1 MKNNRKK
8 IVASLL
14 TLGLVL
20 SPITSQARGF
30 SGGHVS
36 HVSHVSHTS
45 HVSHSSVRSSVRVST
60 PKVSAPRI
68 SSPKVSRPKSVSPK
82 ISKPTPKSTSVKST
96 TKVSKSSVKSEV
108 KTTKK
113 STVKKVDSSNKFTTK
128 PTSKVKQDTKKVSK
142 TKVTSTKTINKKV
155 VINKNYKITPRR
167 STTIVVSHPT
177 YYTRYATTPIYYHSG
192 ASFWDYY
199 MLSTILDHR
208 DNVTER
214 DIARALEQQG
224 YSQGEVDQIL
234 KDAKNENKKISRDS
248 FWRKFWKCF
257 WFIVKATILISILY
271 VIYLY
276 FRKRY

>member
-1 MKNNRKK
+1 MKNNKKK
-8 IVASLL
+8 IIASLL

-20 SPITSQARGF
+20 SPITSQARGGHA
-30 SGGHVS
+30 GGHAS
-36 HVSHVSHTS
+36 HSSHVSHTS
-45 HVSHSSVRSSVRVST
+45 HVSHSSVRSSVRAT
-60 PKVSAPRI
+60 TPRI
-68 SSPKVSRPKSVSPK
+68 SSPKVSSPKSVSPK
-82 ISKPTPKSTSVKST
+82 ISKPTSKSTSAKAT
-96 TKVSKSSVKSEV
+96 TKTTKSAVKSEV

-113 STVKKVDSSNKFTTK
+113 STIKKADSSNKFTTK
-128 PTSKVKQDTKKVSK
+128 PTSKVKQDAKKVSK
-142 TKVTSTKTINKKV
+142 TKVSSTKTTTTINKKV
-155 VINKNYKITPRR
+155 VINKNYKIKPRR

-177 YYTRYATTPIYYHSG
+177 YYTRYAATPVYYHSG
-192 ASFWDYY
+192 SSFWDYY
-199 MLSTILDHR
+199 MLSTVLDHR

-257 WFIVKATILISILY
+257 WFIVKASILISILY

-276 FRKRY
+276 FRKRH